1 MINRDDFFTTG
12 EPFWKKGGDLWDPL
26 RTLLG
31 FLRNSPFK
39 IETEIPESVFIKGKV
54 SIGKG
59 TVIDP
64 GVFIEGPCHI
74 GKNCKVG
81 HGAYLRPGTVLLDH
95 STVGHA
101 AEIKHSLLME
111 GATASHLCYVGDSI
125 LGPNVNLGAGV
136 KCANLRLDR
145 KPIFFIINGKKV
157 DTQLEKFGAILGE
170 GVQVGCNAVLN
181 PGTLIGKNSIVY
193 PLVNIGGYISPKRS
207 VK

>member
-1 MINRDDFFTTG
+1 MIYL
-12 EPFWKKGGDLWDPL
+12 K
-26 RTLLG
+26 
-31 FLRNSPFK
+31 NSNPQ
-39 IETEIPESVFIKGKV
+39 IEVAIPETAFVKGDV

-64 GVFIEGPCHI
+64 GVYIEGPCHI
-74 GKNCKVG
+74 GKNCKIG
-81 HGAYLRPGTVLLDH
+81 HGAYLRPGSVLMDNT
-95 STVGHA
+95 TVGHA

-111 GATASHLCYVGDSI
+111 GATASHFCYVGDSI

-145 KPIFFIINGKKV
+145 KPITLSIKENKIN
-157 DTQLEKFGAILGE
+157 THLEKFGAILGE

-181 PGTLIGKNSIVY
+181 PGTLIGKGCLVY
-193 PLVNIGGYISPKRS
+193 PLVNTGGFIPPNSR